1 MPKNYLQ
8 SETKYCESCN
18 KALPPTYEGAL
29 CPSCAE
35 YALFQTAKDFIRS
48 GDYNEYDVS
57 QFLNIPIQQVRKWI
71 REGRIQ
77 YKEDSLN
84 NITIQCQICGV
95 PITFGTMCPKCL
107 KAQNV
112 SGSSSIYPAFDVGN
126 MRHLQAVNADNSQ
139 KKNAKKK

>member
-1 MPKNYLQ
+1 MSDNFME
-8 SETKYCESCN
+8 SEIKYCESC
-18 KALPPTYEGAL
+18 KRVLPPKYKEAL
-29 CPSCAE
+29 CPTCAE
-35 YALFQTAKDFIRS
+35 YAVFQKAKDFIRS
-48 GDYNEYDVS
+48 GDYNEYDVA
-57 QFLNIPIQQVRKWI
+57 QFLQIPLQQVRKWI

-112 SGSSSIYPAFDVGN
+112 SGSSSIHPAFDVGN
-126 MRHLQAVNADNSQ
+126 MRHLQTANTDTPQKKNSQ
-139 KKNAKKK
+139 KK